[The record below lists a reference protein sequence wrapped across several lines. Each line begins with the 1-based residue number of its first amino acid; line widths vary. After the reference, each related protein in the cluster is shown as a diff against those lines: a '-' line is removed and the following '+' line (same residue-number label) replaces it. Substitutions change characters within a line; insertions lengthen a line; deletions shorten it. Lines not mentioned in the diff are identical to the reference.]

1 MRGYVHLASSKD
13 ALDTRINEN
22 IIALYP
28 VDKMAQKPYLES
40 ASCHYWEKSARN
52 IQAMISY
59 LPPQCP
65 WDYYSNWEQYP
76 YLGAPPIMV
85 GPLFEAQQ
93 PGMGIISGG
102 KPIW

>member
-40 ASCHYWEKSARN
+40 ASCHY
-52 IQAMISY
+52 
-59 LPPQCP
+59 
-65 WDYYSNWEQYP
+65 
-76 YLGAPPIMV
+76 
-85 GPLFEAQQ
+85 
-93 PGMGIISGG
+93 
-102 KPIW
+102 